1 MVQAISRDD
10 SLRRGRFG
18 EDVPTSWTGR
28 DWQRSAVASTP
39 PGKAAKCRQN
49 SVVAEDFIQRL
60 HQAGR
65 DIPFGLIRSF
75 QSSCFDVLLDLSVP
89 YIFECFLK
97 PTGKLPLLCRG
108 KASDSLLNVSHRTH
122 PLTSYRKTIRCK
134 STHLFAFCLRLDFP
148 VSDLWRLAPSSRTP
162 FSR

>member
-28 DWQRSAVASTP
+28 DWQRSAVASTF

-49 SVVAEDFIQRL
+49 SAVAEDFIQRL
-60 HQAGR
+60 NPAGR
-65 DIPFGLIRSF
+65 DIRFGLSDKII

-89 YIFECFLK
+89 CIFECFLK
-97 PTGKLPLLCRG
+97 PTGKLPLICRG
-108 KASDSLLNVSHRTH
+108 KASDSLLNFSHRTH
-122 PLTSYRKTIRCK
+122 PLTSIARQSDVNRDIR
-134 STHLFAFCLRLDFP
+134 T
-148 VSDLWRLAPSSRTP
+148 SS
-162 FSR
+162 FSLL